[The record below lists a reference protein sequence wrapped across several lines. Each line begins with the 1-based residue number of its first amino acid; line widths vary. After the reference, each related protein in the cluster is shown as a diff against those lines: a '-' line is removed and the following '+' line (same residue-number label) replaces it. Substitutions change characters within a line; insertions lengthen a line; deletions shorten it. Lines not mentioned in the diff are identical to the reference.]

1 MSAMSDLT
9 CDHCGEEFG
18 GERER
23 IQHVLDEHD
32 DEINSH
38 TRDSLKRD
46 LNKLEPDDAGGVS
59 ISLRQYKGPIIGV
72 AAVLALTGLAF
83 ASGVVSFNTGDQPT
97 TSADGDISPG
107 APGTAHH
114 HAQFDVVIDG
124 DEIDFSQPRY
134 QIGQTQNRYIHF
146 EGGDGQTI
154 HKHAT
159 DTTIAF
165 ALETLGMSI
174 TGECLTLDTGEE
186 YCEDGGNLTVQA
198 NGNAVNA
205 SSYVIREGDVIEV
218 AFESG

>member
-1 MSAMSDLT
+1 MSDLR
-9 CDHCGEEFG
+9 CDHCDDAFDT
-18 GERER
+18 ERER

-32 DEINSH
+32 DDINSH
-38 TRDSLKRD
+38 ERDSLKRE
-46 LNKLEPDDAGGVS
+46 LNKLGTDGGTSFS
-59 ISLRQYKGPIIGV
+59 IRQYAKPLIGV
-72 AAVLALTGLAF
+72 VAVIALVGVAF
-83 ASGVVSFNTGDQPT
+83 ASGLISVDTGNDEPT
-97 TSADGDISPG
+97 TNADGDISPG
-107 APGTAHH
+107 APGTTHE

-124 DEIDFSQPRY
+124 QEIDFSQPRY

-165 ALETLGMSI
+165 ALESLGMAI
-174 TGECLTLDTGEE
+174 TDACLTLDTGEE
-186 YCEDGGNLTVQA
+186 YCESEGNLTVQA

-205 SSYVIREGDVIEV
+205 SSYVIQEGDVIEV

>member
-1 MSAMSDLT
+1 MR
-9 CDHCGEEFG
+9 CDHCDDEFDS
-18 GERER
+18 ERER

-32 DEINSH
+32 EDINSH
-38 TRDSLKRD
+38 ERDSLKRE
-46 LNKLEPDDAGGVS
+46 LNKLETDGSGGTSVS
-59 ISLRQYKGPIIGV
+59 VRQYTKPLVGV
-72 AAVLALTGLAF
+72 VAVIALVGVAF
-83 ASGVVSFNTGDQPT
+83 ASGLISFDTGGGEPT
-97 TSADGDISPG
+97 TDADGDVTPG
-107 APGTAHH
+107 APGTAHD

-124 DEIDFSQPRY
+124 DAIDFSQPRY

-165 ALETLGMSI
+165 ALESLDMSI
-174 TGECLTLDTGEE
+174 TSECLTLATGEQ
-186 YCEDGGNLTVQA
+186 YCEDEGNLTVQA

-205 SSYVIREGDVIEV
+205 SSYVIQEDDVIEV